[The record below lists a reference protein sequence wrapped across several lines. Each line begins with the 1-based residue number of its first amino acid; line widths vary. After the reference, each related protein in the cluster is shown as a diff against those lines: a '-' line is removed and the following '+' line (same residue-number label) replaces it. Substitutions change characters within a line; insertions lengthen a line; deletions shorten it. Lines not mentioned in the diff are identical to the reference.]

1 MTRPGLVLRG
11 AAMLALSVLLA
22 APPTTATAQV
32 LPSAPPAET
41 TEPKPETIPAQQ
53 IPQRAAA
60 TRAQLEALRATLPA
74 GAAVADGRYSRVAAG
89 IARLRQQVDFQRLDQ
104 APAFRIAPLE
114 RQVRF
119 YQHELGSLEERDIAR
134 ATRLSTQAAELSR
147 LRGIWSR
154 TLDLIAGEE
163 VARPLVIEVR
173 QVLGLIDETERL
185 LDRPLAAALAA
196 QQRNGELESQ
206 LEAMAKSL
214 AQARDRLEGQLL
226 ARDVPPVW
234 SSQALSATAGQ
245 DLEAVRAR
253 LEDQAAYSRDFIASR
268 RSAVEGFAVI
278 VLALFALV
286 AWMQRGPGVSTP
298 GETALADAS
307 RILKRPFSSLALV
320 VLVAVLLGAEYMP
333 SLVQELIA
341 IAIMGLLLRLMPAR
355 LVADQRVVL
364 YGIAALFILDRARTL
379 MPYDSLAFR
388 LDLFIVALGLAA
400 GFLRLAVL
408 RRRGAL
414 APQSWVELASRLS
427 SVMLSLLGMGI
438 VAAALGNV
446 TLADLLVRG
455 TLASTYV
462 SVVMFAA
469 ALILSDFIGLFVRT
483 GVGRSLRMVEMG
495 SARILRTSRRLIFAT
510 ALFAWAY
517 VTLVMFRLWEPIATR
532 VSAALGRAWQFGE
545 LTVSLGGF
553 LTFVVG
559 VLVAVYTA
567 RGIRF
572 VLKEEVLVR
581 LPWPTGAKSTTATL
595 VYYGVLFAGLL
606 LAFSAAGVETGQ
618 FALVIG
624 ALGVG
629 IGFGLQTVVNNFV
642 SGLILMFERPVQPG
656 DIIDVDTLQ
665 GRVMEIGLRATRVR
679 TWEGAE
685 VVVPNGTLL
694 AGNLVNWT
702 LSDSSRRVDVT
713 VGVAY
718 GTNVRRVLELLAH
731 IAAAQPAA
739 MKEPAPVVLF
749 TGFGESSLDFVMR
762 FWTRNADAAAIA
774 RSDAG
779 VAVAE
784 AFEAEGIEIP
794 FPQRDVHIHNV

>member
-1 MTRPGLVLRG
+1 MTMHGLVLRG
-11 AAMLALSVLLA
+11 AAAAALSVLLA
-22 APPTTATAQV
+22 ASSSTAAAQV
-32 LPSAPPAET
+32 LPTAAPAET
-41 TEPKPETIPAQQ
+41 TVPKPETIPAQQ

-74 GAAVADGRYSRVAAG
+74 AAAVADGRYARVAAG
-89 IARLRQQVDFQRLDQ
+89 IARLRQQVDFQQLDQ

-119 YQHELGSLEERDIAR
+119 YQHELRSLEERDIAR

-154 TLDLIAGEE
+154 TLELTAGEV
-163 VARPLVIEVR
+163 VAQPLVTEVR

-185 LDRPLAAALAA
+185 LDGPLAAALAA

-206 LEAMAKSL
+206 LEAMAKRL
-214 AQARDRLEGQLL
+214 TQASDRIEGQLL
-226 ARDVPPVW
+226 TRDVPPIW
-234 SSQALSATAGQ
+234 SAQALSTDAGE
-245 DLEAVRAR
+245 DIEAVRAR
-253 LEDQAAYSRDFIASR
+253 LADQAAYTEDFIASR

-286 AWMQRGPGVSTP
+286 AWMQRGPGAP
-298 GETALADAS
+298 IAGETVLADAS
-307 RILKRPFSSLALV
+307 RILKRPFSSLSLV
-320 VLVAVLLGAEYMP
+320 VLVALLLGAEYTP
-333 SLVQELIA
+333 SLVQEIIA
-341 IAIMGLLLRLMPAR
+341 VAIMGLLLRLMPAR
-355 LVADQRVVL
+355 LVADQRGVL
-364 YGIAALFILDRARTL
+364 YGIAALFVVDRARTL

-388 LDLFIVALGLAA
+388 LDLFVVALGLAV
-400 GFLRLAVL
+400 GFLRLAML
-408 RRRGAL
+408 RRRGTL
-414 APQSWVELASRLS
+414 APQSWVDLAARFSPVVLPI
-427 SVMLSLLGMGI
+427 VGIGI

-469 ALILSDFIGLFVRT
+469 ALILSDFTGLFVRT
-483 GVGRSLRMVEMG
+483 RIGRSLRMVELG
-495 SARILRTSRRLIFAT
+495 SERILRTSRRLILAA
-510 ALFAWAY
+510 ALVAWAY

-553 LTFVVG
+553 LTFVAG
-559 VLVAVYTA
+559 VLIAVYTA

-656 DIIDVDTLQ
+656 DIIDIDTLQ

-718 GTNVRRVLELLAH
+718 GTNVRRVLELLTR
-731 IAAAQPAA
+731 IAAAQPDA

-762 FWTRNADAAAIA
+762 FWTRNADTAAIA